1 MISFSHFPQAP
12 WTHRRPTNVI
22 ESPFAAVRLRTT
34 AAKRDKRVANAP
46 VVSWKTRLLAESR
59 FRRLDAPPLLAEVA
73 DWGDRQGWRT
83 RKESERRGRRLS
95 LLTDLL
101 G

>member
-1 MISFSHFPQAP
+1 MITFSHFPQAP

-59 FRRLDAPPLLAEVA
+59 FRQLDAPPLLAEVA
-73 DWGDRQGWRT
+73 DGAIDKDGERVRSL
-83 RKESERRGRRLS
+83 SEEAAG
-95 LLTDLL
+95 
-101 G
+101 

>member
-1 MISFSHFPQAP
+1 MITFSHFPQAP
-12 WTHRRPTNVI
+12 WTHRRPTNVT

-73 DWGDRQGWRT
+73 DGAIDKDGERVRSL
-83 RKESERRGRRLS
+83 SEEAAG
-95 LLTDLL
+95 
-101 G
+101 